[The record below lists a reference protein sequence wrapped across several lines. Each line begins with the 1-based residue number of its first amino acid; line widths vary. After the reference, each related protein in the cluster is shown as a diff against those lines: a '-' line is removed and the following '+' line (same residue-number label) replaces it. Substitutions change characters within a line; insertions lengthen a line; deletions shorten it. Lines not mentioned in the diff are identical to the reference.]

1 MSKNKILQ
9 PKIRFKEFS
18 GENAEAWEQRKLGEL
33 GDIVTGNTPSTK
45 DKNNYSKDGIIWVT
59 PTDIVDNIT
68 FNSAKRL
75 SEYGITKAKIVPKNS
90 VLITSIAS
98 IGKNTLLGVEGS
110 FNQQINALVPNEY
123 NSPYFL
129 YTLSSKWSK
138 SMLNIAGKGTMQIV
152 NKNQFSKIKT
162 TVPLL
167 PEQKSIENLFIL
179 LDSTITLH
187 QRKLETLESLKK
199 TLLSKMFPK
208 NGKAVPELRF
218 AGFTDNWEQ
227 RKLGEITSIT
237 MGQSPNSVNYTNNPN
252 DHILVQGNA
261 DILNGKVNPRVWT
274 KEVTKTAEPGDII
287 LTVRAPVGDVAV
299 TEYNVVLGRGV
310 ASIKGNGFIFQLLKT
325 FKLNGYWLKLS
336 TGSTF
341 DSINSL
347 DLKNTTAYIPN
358 KTEQDAIS
366 FLLSIVDTTITLHQ
380 RKIEQYQELKK
391 TLLSKMFI

>member
-1 MSKNKILQ
+1 M
-9 PKIRFKEFS
+9 
-18 GENAEAWEQRKLGEL
+18 
-33 GDIVTGNTPSTK
+33 T
-45 DKNNYSKDGIIWVT
+45 
-59 PTDIVDNIT
+59 
-68 FNSAKRL
+68 
-75 SEYGITKAKIVPKNS
+75 
-90 VLITSIAS
+90 
-98 IGKNTLLGVEGS
+98 
-110 FNQQINALVPNEY
+110 
-123 NSPYFL
+123 
-129 YTLSSKWSK
+129 
-138 SMLNIAGKGTMQIV
+138 
-152 NKNQFSKIKT
+152 
-162 TVPLL
+162 
-167 PEQKSIENLFIL
+167 
-179 LDSTITLH
+179 
-187 QRKLETLESLKK
+187 
-199 TLLSKMFPK
+199 
-208 NGKAVPELRF
+208 
-218 AGFTDNWEQ
+218 WEQ

-380 RKIEQYQELKK
+380 RNLFFPVKIFNISHIL
-391 TLLSKMFI
+391 

>member
-18 GENAEAWEQRKLGEL
+18 GENAEAWEQRKLGAFLHLPKKIEL
-33 GDIVTGNTPSTK
+33 AIKDTDELMTVKLNLGGIIKGSLRDTLSLGSTK
-45 DKNNYSKDGIIWVT
+45 YYQRKAGQLIYGKQNF
-59 PTDIVDNIT
+59 
-68 FNSAKRL
+68 FN
-75 SEYGITKAKIVPKNS
+75 G
-90 VLITSIAS
+90 SIAIIPKAFDGLATS
-98 IGKNTLLGVEGS
+98 GDVPS
-110 FNQQINALVPNEY
+110 FEISNINKE
-123 NSPYFL
+123 FL
-129 YTLSSKWSK
+129 YH
-138 SMLNIAGKGTMQIV
+138 NIARKNYWRKAEALASGTGSKRIHEQTFLQMKIYVSVNPKEQILI
-152 NKNQFSKIKT
+152 SKLINS
-162 TVPLL
+162 L
-167 PEQKSIENLFIL
+167 NN
-179 LDSTITLH
+179 TITLH

-218 AGFTDNWEQ
+218 SGFTDNWEQ

-237 MGQSPNSVNYTNNPN
+237 MGQSPNSLNYTNNPN